1 MPKWTAATAP
11 SKQGDIF
18 SRRHCGRRT
27 SLPHL
32 TQDGVSGRRTSLPQD
47 GDSTC
52 RLPQTKRS
60 VHDETMHA
68 PVSSPQ
74 AFTDHDI
81 LLATRM
87 WMRRRRHSA
96 IPHSSPA
103 SSISGG
109 AIPHSSPAS
118 SITTGTAP
126 PLPRD
131 QTPAPG
137 REDHDNL
144 LAMRMWMRHR
154 RRSPPS
160 EPKLVSTF

>member
-11 SKQGDIF
+11 PKQGDLF
-18 SRRHCGRRT
+18 SRQHC
-27 SLPHL
+27 
-32 TQDGVSGRRTSLPQD
+32 GRRTSLPQD
-47 GDSTC
+47 GVVSGRQRSLPQDGESTC
-52 RLPQTKRS
+52 RLSQTKRS
-60 VHDETMHA
+60 VHDETMHT
-68 PVSSPQ
+68 PVSPPQ

-87 WMRRRRHSA
+87 WMRRPRHSA

-103 SSISGG
+103 SSIS
-109 AIPHSSPAS
+109 
-118 SITTGTAP
+118 TGTAP
-126 PLPRD
+126 PLPPRD

-144 LAMRMWMRHR
+144 LAMRMWMRRR